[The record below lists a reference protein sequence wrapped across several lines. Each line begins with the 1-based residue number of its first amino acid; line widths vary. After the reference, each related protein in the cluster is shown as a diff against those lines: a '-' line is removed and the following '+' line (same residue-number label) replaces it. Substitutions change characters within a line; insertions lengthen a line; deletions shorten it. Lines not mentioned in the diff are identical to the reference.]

1 MAMKN
6 SIGSA
11 GRAQRKAQRKFN
23 IENKAA
29 RLITHQLRCLY
40 DDEPS
45 LEIYKNQIEKLL
57 VIFEKEFT
65 TAKEFR
71 IARGY
76 LSKYINQGNING
88 SWSLPVP
95 AYPLRITASKNF
107 RSKRWFHC
115 MSVIAAGYEHLTQ
128 YLANTSNSISD
139 DDALTMALLLAAI
152 HGGLCEVNAFVQFAN
167 QLISEKK
174 PIQCLGNKYWVDL
187 TISGTSMPGNTR
199 DEEGNEFTLRRWFV
213 DNHTLLWI
221 YRFKSTQDRTQEIQL
236 DASSLLMRIKKL
248 LKRIGF
254 DHEIPTNSL
263 RVFLKSCIGIT
274 ETLPGVRLA
283 NSQSQYA
290 MGDLSSA
297 SLPSDQYQLLCC
309 SEDPK
314 RYRRQGVNGLSI
326 QDFDEITYGSNSRSL
341 KSNKGRLN
349 KNLARLVKE
358 ISIALNGPTKTSK
371 KYSSAQ
377 ARAALEAIRAEDEY
391 PTMIAIF
398 LEWLIYLLKDKKLAV
413 HSVSR
418 YYSSIGKK
426 WIEATVNFDLADK
439 ESEDFQNLYEGI
451 LDSSISEKSKSYD
464 MGRLLQLHEF
474 GVKAKVFPYIDNLQ
488 GIRATGSFVYVNAGY
503 IPNRL
508 YYELVEALENLQS
521 TTQDS
526 IDVFKCIAV
535 LAMRTGMR
543 QGEILKLRLR
553 DIENSDELFIFITN
567 NIYGSNKSSSALR
580 KLPLKSLLTVE
591 ELGFVRN
598 YIDRRNRL
606 FAGNKQSLLFSPD
619 LSPTMPLNNNQVT
632 RLFNFILR
640 ELSGIKYTF
649 HHLRH
654 TALTNLQVILSGA
667 ADLLYEY
674 QAFPRELEISVLEGL
689 APKKFKENSRDANWI
704 VAGIA
709 GHSSPEVT
717 ISTYFHF
724 TDQLVARSVNQQ
736 TVDRSI
742 EYLTTHVGLA
752 VFALKQL
759 QKKVGCKPSNIP
771 IKQLSVILAKKL
783 KKFTQQ
789 LSINPQEQ
797 EVALLDSNQKG
808 KQKTTGRNKLSECMR
823 VLELYQEGASVRE
836 IYKHLNGKDTS
847 IQQNITVPDIEHYIK
862 NAIYISQINTAKG
875 AARLFATDLK
885 PLPRNRVM
893 PSKPRSYA
901 DAVDADNIIRDLRE
915 IYISHKEDIN
925 WLVNY
930 FLYHTDTSSSSIK
943 FTEQQDLSR
952 FLNTMLLVTKERRW
966 HVTLYLSPGN
976 RRYWKADI
984 GKKVRVDIEES
995 SNIIK
1000 NRAELHFLHRKN
1012 KDYIKNNSG
1021 FEKYSSNA
1029 LRYVFHSLGILIGPA
1044 VFVNK

>member
-1 MAMKN
+1 MIVPG
-6 SIGSA
+6 IGSE
-11 GRAQRKAQRKFN
+11 GRKDRQEQEKQTIEKKADC
-23 IENKAA
+23 
-29 RLITHQLRCLY
+29 LIAHQLHCLY
-40 DDEPS
+40 EEKPTP
-45 LEIYKNQIEKLL
+45 EVYKPQFERLLL
-57 VIFEKEFT
+57 VFEKEFT

-71 IARGY
+71 IARAY
-76 LSKYINQGNING
+76 LSKYIDQGNINED
-88 SWSLPVP
+88 WSLPVP
-95 AYPLRITASKNF
+95 AYPMQIKAPKNF

-115 MSVIAAGYEHLTQ
+115 MSVIAAGYEHLTHH
-128 YLANTSNSISD
+128 LVSTSSPISD
-139 DDALTMALLLAAI
+139 DDALTMALLSAAI
-152 HGGLCEVNAFVQFAN
+152 HAGLCEVNAFIQFAN

-174 PIQCLGNKYWVDL
+174 PIQCLENKYWVDL
-187 TISGTSMPGNTR
+187 IISGSGMPQNTR
-199 DEEGNEFTLRRWFV
+199 DDDGNASTLRRWFL

-221 YRFKSTQDRTQEIQL
+221 YRFKSVQDNSQTKEI
-236 DASSLLMRIKKL
+236 DASFVLTRIKQL
-248 LKRIGF
+248 FKRAGF
-254 DHEIPTNSL
+254 DREIPTNSL
-263 RVFLKSCIGIT
+263 RVFLKSCTGIT

-290 MGDLSSA
+290 VGDINSA

-309 SEDPK
+309 SEDPA
-314 RYRRQGVNGLSI
+314 RYRRQGLNGLSI

-358 ISIALNGPTKTSK
+358 INVALNGPTKTSK

-377 ARAALEAIRAEDEY
+377 ARAALDVIRAEDEY
-391 PTMIAIF
+391 PAMIEIF
-398 LEWLIYLLKDKKLAV
+398 LDWLIYLLKDKKLAV

-439 ESEDFQNLYEGI
+439 ESEDFLNLYEGI

-474 GVKAKVFPYIDNLQ
+474 GVKANVFPYIDNLQ
-488 GIRATGSFVYVNAGY
+488 RIRTTGSFVYVNAGY

-508 YYELVEALENLQS
+508 YYELIEALENLQG

-526 IDVFKCIAV
+526 IDAFKCIAM

-591 ELGFVRN
+591 ELDFVRN

-619 LSPTMPLNNNQVT
+619 LSPTVPLNNNQIT

-689 APKKFKENSRDANWI
+689 TPKKFKENSRDANWI

-797 EVALLDSNQKG
+797 DVALDNKQKG
-808 KQKTTGRNKLSECMR
+808 KQKTIDRDQVSKCMR
-823 VLELYQEGASVRE
+823 VLELYQQGASVRE
-836 IYKHLNGKDTS
+836 IYKHLNEKGTS
-847 IQQNITVPDIEHYIK
+847 IQQGITVPNIERYIK

-885 PLPRNRVM
+885 PLPRKRVM

-901 DAVDADNIIRDLRE
+901 DDVDANTIVRDLRE
-915 IYISHKEDIN
+915 IYPSHKADIN

-952 FLNTMLLVTKERRW
+952 FLNTMLLVTIERRW

-976 RRYWKADI
+976 RRHWKANI
-984 GKKVRVDIEES
+984 GKKVTVDIEES

-1044 VFVNK
+1044 VFVN